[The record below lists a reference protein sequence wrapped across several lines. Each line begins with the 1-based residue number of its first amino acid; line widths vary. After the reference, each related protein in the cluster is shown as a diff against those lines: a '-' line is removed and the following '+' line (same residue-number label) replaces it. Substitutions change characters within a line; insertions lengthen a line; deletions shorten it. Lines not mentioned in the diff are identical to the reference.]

1 MTDEM
6 RFLCSDILRY
16 YGEEHQQ
23 EKSIEEMAELIS
35 AIKHN
40 DRANYIEEL
49 ADVGVML
56 EQLYQSLSLEEKA
69 TFIKTQ
75 NNKILRQI
83 ERIKGESY
91 KPDDLHEQLF
101 RQGYIEGLKRA
112 KEKGNVI

>member
-6 RFLCSDILRY
+6 RFLCSDILRH
-16 YGEEHQQ
+16 YGEVHQQ

-40 DRANYIEEL
+40 ERANYIEEL

-56 EQLYQSLSLEEKA
+56 EQLYQALSLEEKA
-69 TFIKTQ
+69 TYIKTQ

-83 ERIKGESY
+83 ERIKGVAY
-91 KPDDLHEQLF
+91 KPDDLIEQAFHL
-101 RQGYIEGLKRA
+101 GYIQGKKATEGDK
-112 KEKGNVI
+112 